1 MKNYNDLLKELKSIN
16 STGILRTDTESIC
29 DYQDMLA
36 NSTDSQLTELCNDSQ
51 YIESFYRLYGCA
63 AGTVNAI
70 KFHCQHSE
78 KLMTL
83 RDSEAYY
90 REHAEATEQALKEA
104 KEQAEELKQFRHD
117 AEVKLADMEHEIMV
131 LKAKLYDMMQTE

>member
-1 MKNYNDLLKELKSIN
+1 MKNYNDLLNELKN
-16 STGILRTDTESIC
+16 VNATGIIRTDAESIC
-29 DYQDMLA
+29 EYQDMIA
-36 NSTDSQLTELCNDSQ
+36 SSTDSQLEELCNDSQ

-70 KFHCQHSE
+70 KFYCQHSE

-83 RDSEAYY
+83 RDNEEYF
-90 REHAEATEQALKEA
+90 R
-104 KEQAEELKQFRHD
+104 EQAEKTEIEFNKAQEKLETLRRYKTETEIELGRLRQ
-117 AEVKLADMEHEIMV
+117 ETIE